1 MFEVLDR
8 IAAKENRTK
17 ASRALATI
25 ADLLGLLAG
34 PEGGLRSGPASN
46 IEWLHAF
53 HLLEVIPIFTCL
65 NDDKSLLF
73 CKFYRMSQ

>member
-53 HLLEVIPIFTCL
+53 HLLEVIPIFY
-65 NDDKSLLF
+65 LF
-73 CKFYRMSQ
+73 E